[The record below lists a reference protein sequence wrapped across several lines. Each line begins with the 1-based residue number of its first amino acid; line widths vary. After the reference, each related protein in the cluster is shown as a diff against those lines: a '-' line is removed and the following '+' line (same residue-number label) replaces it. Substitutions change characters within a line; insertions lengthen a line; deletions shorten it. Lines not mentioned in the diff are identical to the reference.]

1 MKKILL
7 SLFTILVLSA
17 CSSIIEEDLQNKLD
31 DLKDR
36 VTALEEMCS
45 KTNTNISSIQSLLDA
60 VNKKNYITSVTPV
73 SSGYTVKF
81 STGES
86 ITIYNG
92 EDGEDGYVP
101 KVSIAKDTDGIFYWT
116 LDGSW
121 MKDASGNKIKAENKV
136 PKFKIEEEYWHVSYD
151 NGVSWTKLDK
161 ASGDAGDPLFLSV
174 NQKDASV
181 EFVLNDGTS
190 FTLPKV
196 TIMSILIANES
207 DQACLPGQS
216 ISVDYTLE
224 GIYSDYTIEAL
235 GGNGWISTIEKTDE
249 TTGKII
255 VTAPTPAVPGKVLV
269 LLSDDRGQTVMKSL
283 AFEAGLLALV
293 TDAFKLDWKGGSLEV
308 PVSTNLSYTVNVP
321 DEASWLSFVSTKA
334 MRDETLEFSLQEFP
348 GEHPMRTAD
357 VQLLSNTGSVLE
369 TITIAQTSEPT
380 SDPIIFADK
389 YAKQAC
395 IKAGCDI
402 NGDGEISYK
411 EASEIESLPNSMF
424 EGFREVV
431 SFDELKYFTK
441 IPFLPDGMFYDCRKL
456 KSVTIPDNVTG
467 LGYNLF
473 VNCYLLENVS
483 IPANVTSIG
492 HAAFVN
498 CRSLTSIELPDSIT
512 YLGNSC
518 FDGCSMLKEV
528 NIPKGISYLDS
539 YVFRNCTSLESVE
552 VPDNVTRIGD
562 RAFAYCKNLQSV
574 VLPDTITDIDYGC
587 FMECSSLKQINIP
600 KGVKVLESDLF
611 KNCIS
616 LSSIEI
622 PDGVT
627 TIKHSCFFS
636 CRSLKT
642 IHIPESVTLIERAIL
657 AQNNLETITG
667 KYTTPDNNALIF
679 QNILVAS
686 TGRNFT
692 SFTVPAGVT
701 TIGSY
706 CFHGSRLESII
717 LNEELVSV
725 ENNAFQSSMVK
736 EIYLPSSVTS
746 IGIDAFDNSE
756 LEKIVIPEDSKL
768 KIIEDGAFSWTS
780 LESIDL
786 PDSVESMGHG
796 SFSGCSLKHF
806 SIPPKV
812 TVIPERLCYYCLGLE
827 SVKFE
832 GAVTVIREGAF
843 WQCRLKEI
851 TIPASVKSIEFMAFY
866 DNGSIENV
874 YCYPTEPPGIGLD
887 AFTTNQDSTYSI
899 YVPAES
905 YDKYKNSSSWTQFAS
920 RLKPMETL

>member
-1 MKKILL
+1 M
-7 SLFTILVLSA
+7 
-17 CSSIIEEDLQNKLD
+17 QNKLD

-151 NGVSWTKLDK
+151 NGVSWTRLDK

-235 GGNGWISTIEKTDE
+235 GGNGWVSTIEKTDE

-321 DEASWLSFVSTKA
+321 DEASWLSFVSTKT

-411 EASEIESLPNSMF
+411 EASEIESLPYAMF
-424 EGFREVV
+424 ERYKEVV
-431 SFDELKYFTK
+431 SFNELKYFTK
-441 IPFLPDGMFYDCRKL
+441 IQSLPSGMFYDCSKL
-456 KSVTIPDNVTG
+456 KTVTIPDNVTR
-467 LGYNLF
+467 LEPNLF
-473 VNCYLLENVS
+473 QNCYLLENITIPKTVVS
-483 IPANVTSIG
+483 IG
-492 HAAFVN
+492 YQAFIN
-498 CRSLTSIELPDSIT
+498 CRTLTSIELPDCIT
-512 YLGNSC
+512 ELGDSC
-518 FDGCSMLKEV
+518 FEGCTSLKQV
-528 NIPKGISYLDS
+528 NIPKGLKYLD
-539 YVFRNCTSLESVE
+539 VQLFRECTSLESIE
-552 VPDNVTRIGD
+552 VPDNITSMREGVFD
-562 RAFAYCKNLQSV
+562 LCKKLKSLT
-574 VLPDTITDIDYGC
+574 LPDNITHLGPSCFYG
-587 FMECSSLKQINIP
+587 CSSLKEINIP
-600 KGVKVLESDLF
+600 KAVKVLPNSLF
-611 KNCIS
+611 YDCIS
-616 LSSIEI
+616 LLSIEI

-627 TIKHSCFFS
+627 TIEDNCFWG
-636 CRSLKT
+636 CRALKT
-642 IHIPESVTLIERAIL
+642 IHIPESVIQIGKAVL

-667 KYTTPDNNALIF
+667 KFATSDNKSLVY
-679 QNILVAS
+679 QNILVSAAS
-686 TGRNFT
+686 RNY
-692 SFTVPAGVT
+692 SSYTVPAGVIK
-701 TIGSY
+701 IGAY
-706 CFHGSRLESII
+706 CFHSSNLERII
-717 LNEELVSV
+717 LNDELQ
-725 ENNAFQSSMVK
+725 ELDNNSFQHTALK
-736 EIYLPSSVTS
+736 EIYLPKNVER
-746 IGIDAFDNSE
+746 IGINAFNESK
-756 LEKIVIPEDSKL
+756 LEKIVFAEDALL
-768 KIIEDGAFSWTS
+768 KRIEDGAFNWSA
-780 LESIDL
+780 LKSIDL
-786 PDSVESMGHG
+786 PESLEFIG
-796 SFSGCSLKHF
+796 SGALCGCPLKSLVLPHKITT
-806 SIPPKV
+806 IPS
-812 TVIPERLCYYCLGLE
+812 RLCYYCLGLE

-832 GAVTVIREGAF
+832 GDVTLIGEGAF
-843 WQCRLKEI
+843 WQCDLKEI
-851 TIPASVKSIEFMAFY
+851 TIPGTVRAIEFMAFY